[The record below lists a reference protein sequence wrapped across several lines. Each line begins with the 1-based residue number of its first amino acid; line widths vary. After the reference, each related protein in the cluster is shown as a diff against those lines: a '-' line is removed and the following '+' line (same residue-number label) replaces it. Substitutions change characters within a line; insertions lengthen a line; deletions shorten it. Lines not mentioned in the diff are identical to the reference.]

1 MGKKREFSKPKVPAY
16 LVSFGDM
23 MTILLTFFILLC
35 TYATTK
41 TSGFVSD
48 GVGSFRMAIQQLGM
62 PAFLMSDR
70 EVVRFDQ
77 DRIKYRTKERENE
90 GDRDQDT
97 RRISDEREQFRIAKV
112 KPLKIGQELR
122 IEVSIRFRPGTAEL
136 SPGHDETLRAIA
148 GIVASSGRH
157 AEILGHADR
166 EHLAPLDR
174 LRLAMRRSTRI
185 VSLLHEDHGAPTT
198 KITAGA
204 AAGSRIGEG
213 DSPPDGDI
221 TLRVYRPGD

>member
-48 GVGSFRMAIQQLGM
+48 GVGSFRQAIQELGM

-70 EVVRFDQ
+70 QIVKLQQ
-77 DRIKYRTKERENE
+77 DRIKYRSKEREDE

-97 RRISDEREQFRIAKV
+97 RRISDEREQFRIARV
-112 KPLKIGQELR
+112 TPLKIGEELT
-122 IEVSIRFRPGTAEL
+122 IELSLRFRPGTAEL
-136 SPGHDETLRAIA
+136 PAGHEETLRAIS
-148 GIVASSGRH
+148 GIVATSGRRV
-157 AEILGHADR
+157 EVRGYADR
-166 EHLAPLDR
+166 ERLEPMDR
-174 LRLAMRRSTRI
+174 LRLAMRRAATI
-185 VSLLHEDHGAPTT
+185 VAQLQNEYGAPPSE
-198 KITAGA
+198 ITAGA